1 MSSKEPNIVLI
12 IVDTLR
18 NGTIN
23 FQQLKYDNVPFFK
36 EFTIYDGCIAPAPWT
51 IPSHASIFTGKYPSE
66 HGIHEDR
73 EHRISSLD
81 LNDFFPTELQDT
93 TIFQILKKKGYTN
106 YGISRNISIR
116 PGTVYERG
124 FDVFQYF
131 DFPFDQ
137 SHYSSLLS
145 KLSEEFGEASKKEII
160 SKILRGG
167 RINELINLYT
177 SKHRAEQLADRF
189 NFPIEKGASY
199 VMETIKNTSLL
210 KPFSLFLNIMEM
222 HEPYQTPIHLYDEY
236 KELISSER
244 MSIKKV
250 QKIRKEYSAQGE
262 QVKKF
267 LITFFNHLKETNE
280 WDNTL
285 IIVTS
290 DHGQSLWENGF
301 GGHGTFLYNEL
312 INVPLL
318 IKYPKS
324 EFGKI
329 NNTTCS
335 SVDLFALVDSIS
347 SGDNS
352 ELTPSEVSFSESF
365 GVLHN
370 MSSVLY
376 NRSHA
381 EKERLENALG
391 SIDFR
396 RISVFKGKIKLTLNT
411 HTGEIIEYLENSKPA
426 EINSK
431 FIKESG
437 IIDNIEIFDSKIA
450 IPFR

>member
-1 MSSKEPNIVLI
+1 VSSKEPNIVLI

-73 EHRISSLD
+73 EHRISSR
-81 LNDFFPTELQDT
+81 DFTCFSATELQYT
-93 TIFQILKKKGYTN
+93 SIFQILKKKGYTN
-106 YGISRNISIR
+106 YGITSNINIR

-131 DFPFDQ
+131 DFPFNQ

-145 KLSEEFGEASKKEII
+145 NLFEEFGEASKKEII
-160 SKILRGG
+160 SKMLRGG

-199 VMETIKNTSLL
+199 VMETITNTSLL

-222 HEPYQTPIHLYDEY
+222 HEPYQTPFHPYDQY

-250 QKIRKEYSAQGE
+250 QKIRKKYSAQGE
-262 QVKKF
+262 QVKNF
-267 LITFFNHLKETNE
+267 LFTFFTHLKETSE

-312 INVPLL
+312 IKVPLL

-329 NNTTCS
+329 NNTICS
-335 SVDLFALVDSIS
+335 SVDLFALIDSIS

-365 GVLHN
+365 GVMHSI
-370 MSSVLY
+370 SSVLD

-391 SIDFR
+391 TIDFR

-437 IIDNIEIFDSKIA
+437 IIDNIEIFDSKIT